1 MKKAHKTN
9 ARNALRKT
17 ITPGSRVFFSMAAA
31 QPQTL
36 LNALVD
42 DYDFYRDV
50 EIVNIYLF
58 ADHPLA
64 KPGMRSSFH
73 CVSLQNSPTMSQNW
87 DEGRIDFLPIHYSSI
102 PAVFSDSGTSP
113 IDVALVQVSPPDRK
127 GNFSLGASTCLTYPL
142 AKGAK
147 QIIAEVNEQAP
158 RTCGPCY
165 LREDEI
171 DYIVETSHPLIPFPD
186 IKTGEEEKRIATN
199 AIELIPDGATIQ
211 IGVGKLPVAILRFL
225 EGKKDLGVHSG
236 MISDEFVDL
245 FAKGVI
251 TNRKKNL
258 YQGKLITG
266 ELFGSEKLFSF
277 AHENPSIEMHP
288 VGVTH
293 NATLIG
299 TIDNFI
305 AINSTI
311 SVALDGQMNGEFL
324 NGTQIGGIGGLFD
337 FFQGAFV
344 GGGKSITVLNS
355 TASRGKVSRIVSTFE
370 RGTPITIPRYLSDI
384 VVTEFGIAELRDKN
398 LRERAEALIAIA
410 HPDFRDRLWE
420 ESMRDKKILE

>member
-1 MKKAHKTN
+1 MKKTHKTN

-36 LNALVD
+36 LNALAD
-42 DYDFYRDV
+42 DFDFYRDV
-50 EIVNIYLF
+50 EIVNMYLF
-58 ADHPLA
+58 TDHPLA
-64 KPGMRSSFH
+64 KPGMESSFH
-73 CVSLQNSPTMSQNW
+73 CVSLQNSSTMSRSW

-102 PAVFSDSGTSP
+102 PIVFSGSGPSP

-127 GNFSLGASTCLTYPL
+127 GNFSLGASTCLAYPL

-171 DYIVETSHPLIPFPD
+171 DYIVETSNPLIPFPD
-186 IKTGEEEKRIATN
+186 ITIGEEEKKIAAN
-199 AIELIPDGATIQ
+199 AIDLIPDGATIQ

-225 EGKKDLGVHSG
+225 EDKKDLGIHSG
-236 MISDEFVDL
+236 MISDEIVDL
-245 FAKGVI
+245 FARGVV

-258 YQGKLITG
+258 YPGKLITG
-266 ELFGSEKLFSF
+266 DLFGSEKLFHF

-288 VGVTH
+288 VEVTH
-293 NATLIG
+293 NSTLIG

-305 AINSTI
+305 AINSTV

-324 NGTQIGGIGGLFD
+324 NGTQISGIGGLFD
-337 FFQGAFV
+337 FAQGAFV

-355 TASRGKVSRIVSTFE
+355 TASRGKVSRIVSAFE
-370 RGTPITIPRYLSDI
+370 KGTPITIPRYLSDI
-384 VVTEFGIAELRDKN
+384 VVTEFGIAELKGKN
-398 LRERAEALIAIA
+398 LRQRAEALIAIA
-410 HPDFRDRLWE
+410 HPDFRDQLWE
-420 ESMRDKKILE
+420 ESMRHRNILE